1 MQPHPKRNITC
12 MNNSI
17 DPFMQVYNHLKI
29 DSMHERLNDTRVKGR
44 NVENESHTA
53 P

>member
-1 MQPHPKRNITC
+1 

-44 NVENESHTA
+44 NVEYESHTA